1 MVSLV
6 DKNRWAP
13 LIGRLFI
20 SFGSIENLTHDCVRK
35 WSSSVV
41 YKYVKGIPLSR
52 RIDFA
57 IELLTEQT
65 YPDKE
70 KEAFKVNLRK
80 TKHLVEIRNIIA
92 HSPLAL
98 VLFQE
103 ETETPFR
110 EAIASNS
117 DDSKII
123 EFEKLQETVEQAEEI
138 VERLHQHLASFRCI
152 DLKLYPPTD
161 WSYLNRDT

>member
-1 MVSLV
+1 
-6 DKNRWAP
+6 
-13 LIGRLFI
+13 
-20 SFGSIENLTHDCVRK
+20 
-35 WSSSVV
+35 
-41 YKYVKGIPLSR
+41 
-52 RIDFA
+52 
-57 IELLTEQT
+57 
-65 YPDKE
+65 
-70 KEAFKVNLRK
+70 VNLRK

-152 DLKLYPPTD
+152 DLNLYPPTD

>member
-6 DKNRWAP
+6 DKNQWAP

-20 SFGSIENLTHDCVRK
+20 SFGSIESLTHDCIRK
-35 WSSSVV
+35 WSSSIV
-41 YKYVKGIPLSR
+41 YKYVKGMPLSR
-52 RIDFA
+52 RIEFA
-57 IELLTEQT
+57 IELLAEQSF
-65 YPDKE
+65 PDKE
-70 KEAFKVNLRK
+70 KEAFKANLRK
-80 TKHLVEIRNIIA
+80 SKSLVEIRNIIA

-103 ETETPFR
+103 ESDTPFR

-123 EFEKLQETVEQAEEI
+123 EFEKLQKAVEQTEEI
-138 VERLHQHLASFRCI
+138 VERLHQHLASFRRFG
-152 DLKLYPPTD
+152 LNLYPPAD
-161 WSYLNRDT
+161 WQGLNHDS